1 MEIQQKRY
9 VKPNTDRLDELDI
22 AKGIGM
28 LFVIFAHVNYTPEL
42 LTPIYSFHMPLFFV
56 LAGMEYDPAEYSRL
70 RDMIWRRWHTL
81 IKPYLFFSLASLAYV
96 FLSEKLFAHATDLKS
111 EEYISAF
118 IQIFIAQGSKPV
130 LNTPL
135 WFVPCLFAAELIYFF
150 LAKLKTAAC
159 AIVCFALAYAGWL
172 LQSGMLAFDHA
183 QLPWTLDSALY
194 ALSFYAAGN
203 RLFPHAKQA
212 MERIRNHPNRREI
225 CLKVLVLCMVVWL
238 PLAKM
243 NGKVSLGSQIL
254 HNGFLFFLTGMIG
267 TFAVLAVSMM
277 LEDNRFLLWL
287 GRNTFCLMS
296 VHYMIRKYTI
306 PKYYKMLGIPLYKS
320 NIFSQ
325 TVIPVLIVF
334 LLSVL
339 VTLVYSTVVKKL
351 LQRMRYL

>member
-1 MEIQQKRY
+1 MQIQQKGY
-9 VKPNTDRLDELDI
+9 VEPNQGRMNALDI

-28 LFVIFAHVNYTPEL
+28 LFVIFAHVNYTPAL

-56 LAGMEYDPAEYSRL
+56 LAGMVYDPAKYPAL
-70 RDMIWRRWHTL
+70 RDLIRRRWHTM

-118 IQIFIAQGSKPV
+118 VQIFIAQGSKPV

-135 WFVPCLFAAELIYFF
+135 WFVPCLFAVELIYFF
-150 LAKLKTAAC
+150 LARLKTAAC
-159 AIVCFALAYAGWL
+159 AIVCFVFACAGWL
-172 LQSGMLAFDHA
+172 MQSGMLGFDNA
-183 QLPWTLDSALY
+183 LLPWTLDSALY

-203 RLFPHAKQA
+203 RLFPFVRQTIANV
-212 MERIRNHPNRREI
+212 RNHHKRNRI
-225 CLKVLVLCMVVWL
+225 CLAVLVLCIIIWL
-238 PLAKM
+238 PLMLM

-254 HNGFLFFLTGMIG
+254 RNGFLFFLTGMLG
-267 TFAVLAVSMM
+267 TFGILAVSVM
-277 LEDNRFLLWL
+277 LENNRFLLWL

-306 PKYYKMLGIPLYKS
+306 PKYYKMLGVPLYKS
-320 NIFSQ
+320 KVFSQ

-334 LLSVL
+334 LLSL
-339 VTLVYSTVVKKL
+339 LATLAYNAIARSRKRDGMMT
-351 LQRMRYL
+351 